1 MNSRGSVAV
10 AVAVAVAVMC
20 IWDGC
25 CGGGSRRMRSIADGV
40 GALIVKF
47 VLVFSGG
54 SKRSGSTVITI
65 RREGG
70 AQTVNQFAHETSRA
84 LGVAVDTFLALAHWE
99 L

>member
-10 AVAVAVAVMC
+10 AAAVMC
-20 IWDGC
+20 IWNGC

-47 VLVFSGG
+47 VLVFSRCCR
-54 SKRSGSTVITI
+54 SRSGPTVITI

-70 AQTVNQFAHETSRA
+70 AQTVDQFAHETPRA
-84 LGVAVDTFLALAHWE
+84 LGIAVDTFLALAHWE